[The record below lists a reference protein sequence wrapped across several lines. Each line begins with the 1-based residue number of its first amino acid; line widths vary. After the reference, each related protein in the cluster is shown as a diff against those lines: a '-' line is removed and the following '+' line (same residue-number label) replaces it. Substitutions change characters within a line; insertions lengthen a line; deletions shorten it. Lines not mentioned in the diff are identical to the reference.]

1 MSTTRRS
8 EQIDFELAVL
18 DPSAV
23 FATPEEILT
32 CNTLSRRQ
40 KIRLLQQ
47 WQYDA
52 SSIAVAEEEG
62 MISDSE
68 LLLQRILQAL
78 HRLTGGVDVARTGP
92 TKQSDLSSDASDE
105 LTACKS

>member
-1 MSTTRRS
+1 MSTASRS
-8 EQIDFELAVL
+8 GQIDFALAFL

-23 FATPEEILT
+23 FAAPEEILT
-32 CNTLSRRQ
+32 CDSLSQQQ
-40 KIRLLQQ
+40 KTTLLQQ

-62 MISDSE
+62 MLSDRE

-78 HRLTGGVDVARTGP
+78 HEITGGVDVEHTSP
-92 TKQSDLSSDASDE
+92 TKQSGL
-105 LTACKS
+105 